1 MLARQEDAD
10 RGGGVAAPPAP
21 VASPLTS
28 LHQRFLAD
36 MGIETSQ
43 HPPEVTERLARGLEM
58 ARIASDAVQA
68 GTGGEMAAP
77 DADIQASSS
86 VGEAGAT
93 LSVSVLAGDVALT
106 FHREF
111 DYASGRLTQSFG
123 YEDADGNVIQA
134 MTETVGP
141 KQVLE
146 TVEMAVSPEE
156 APEEMPELP
165 PLGPDEIDDFADLI
179 AAEGG
184 GSQEGVGSFIVGAVA
199 GDFGGNDSYSAIA
212 GQTVVGF
219 IPIAGQIADVR
230 DLSAALAGVATGEDG
245 AYVNV
250 SVAAIGFVPGLDF
263 LKGATRVGRRA
274 LREAAEESIDD
285 IARSGL
291 KHASRCLSKEAA
303 QRAGQSLRE
312 LATGR
317 IELIERLRQMHADP
331 DLPFVVQDQM
341 RRTATSI
348 EDHLTPADL
357 SGALRDELGV
367 PVRTAGRGR
376 EFDHR
381 GEVETALTSME
392 NARERLILQLGHV
405 ARGSATYRELSA
417 NADAIGEMMRRT
429 REFLAIR

>member
-1 MLARQEDAD
+1 
-10 RGGGVAAPPAP
+10 
-21 VASPLTS
+21 
-28 LHQRFLAD
+28 
-36 MGIETSQ
+36 
-43 HPPEVTERLARGLEM
+43 M
-58 ARIASDAVQA
+58 ARIASEAVQ
-68 GTGGEMAAP
+68 TPSGGEMAAP
-77 DADIQASSS
+77 DAEIHASSS

-93 LSVSVLAGDVALT
+93 LSVTVLAGDVALT

-111 DYASGRLTQSFG
+111 DYASGRLTQSFS
-123 YEDADGNVIQA
+123 YEDADGNVIGA

-156 APEEMPELP
+156 ETPEPP
-165 PLGPDEIDDFADLI
+165 PLAPDAIDDFADLI
-179 AAEGG
+179 APEGG

-219 IPIAGQIADVR
+219 IPIAGQVADVR

-303 QRAGQSLRE
+303 QRAGQTLRE
-312 LATGR
+312 LAAGR
-317 IELIERLRQMHADP
+317 IELIERLRRMHADP
-331 DLPFVVQDQM
+331 DLPFAVQDQM

-381 GEVETALTSME
+381 GEVETALTSLE
-392 NARERLILQLGHV
+392 NARERLIVQLGHE
-405 ARGSATYRELSA
+405 AKGSEAYRELSA